1 MALVLRSLILVAIL
15 AASAAS
21 AQTWPTRPIQ
31 VIVPWPAG
39 GGTDLIARAVMTRVQ
54 PRLGQPIVI
63 ENRPGAS
70 GIIGTKAAATAA
82 ADGYTFVVGVTNTHG
97 INPSFFKKLP
107 YDAMSDFQPVTLLAI
122 GPHVLLVNAALPVK
136 SVQELVEL
144 VRSEP
149 GKHNF
154 ASYGNGST
162 AHLAGQ
168 SLKDATGVNIVHVP
182 YKGIPPALTDLLGG
196 QVTMLFST
204 TAAAMPHIKAGKL
217 RALAVTDSRRLDAL
231 PDVPTMAELGFKD
244 AVLTHWYGLLA
255 PAGTPRAMV
264 DRMAKEVAA
273 VLALPELQETF
284 AQYGVVPAPMSPE
297 TYAAFIREEIVRWG
311 TLVRASGATG
321 D

>member
-1 MALVLRSLILVAIL
+1 MALAPRSLILVAAL
-15 AASAAS
+15 AAGAAS
-21 AQTWPTRPIQ
+21 AQTWPAKPIQ
-31 VIVPWPAG
+31 VIVPWPTG

-63 ENRPGAS
+63 DNRPGAS
-70 GIIGTKAAATAA
+70 GIIGTKAAAMAA
-82 ADGYTFVVGVTNTHG
+82 ADGYTFVIGVTNTHG
-97 INPSFFKKLP
+97 INPTFFKKLP
-107 YDAMSDFQPVTLLAI
+107 YDAASDFQPVTLLAV
-122 GPHVLLVNAALPVK
+122 GPHVLLVNSALQAK

-144 VRSEP
+144 ARAEP

-168 SLKDATGVNIVHVP
+168 SLKDATGIDIVHVP

-196 QVTMLFST
+196 QVTLLFST
-204 TAAAMPHIKAGKL
+204 TAAAMPHIKSGKL
-217 RALAVTDSRRLDAL
+217 RALAVTDSRRLDVL

-255 PAGTPRAMV
+255 PAGTPRPVV
-264 DRMAKEVAA
+264 DRMAKEVGA
-273 VLALPELQETF
+273 VLALPELRETF
-284 AQYGVVPAPMSPE
+284 AQYGVVPAPMTPE
-297 TYAAFIREEIVRWG
+297 QYATFIREEITRWG
-311 TLVRASGATG
+311 TLVRASGASG